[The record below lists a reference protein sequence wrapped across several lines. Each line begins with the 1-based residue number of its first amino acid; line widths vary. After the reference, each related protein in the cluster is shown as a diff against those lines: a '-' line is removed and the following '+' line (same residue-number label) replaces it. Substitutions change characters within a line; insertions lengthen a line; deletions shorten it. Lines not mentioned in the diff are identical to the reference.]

1 MELRNDAQHHDLDRA
16 LGELTAET
24 GDAQRAVESLR
35 MVGLTIQ
42 DLVRSH
48 GGWGGGPQPQQAEAL
63 MYLIQTVQQHVE
75 RAHDAAERV
84 EAATADST
92 GQDASDK

>member
-1 MELRNDAQHHDLDRA
+1 MDLRQDVQHHDLERTI
-16 LGELTAET
+16 GELTAET
-24 GDAQRAVESLR
+24 GDARHAVEALR
-35 MVGLTIQ
+35 LVGLTIQ

-63 MYLIQTVQQHVE
+63 VYLIQTVQQHVE

-84 EAATADST
+84 EAATADS
-92 GQDASDK
+92 GDQGD